1 MRYKRKLKMLLI
13 IGCVLLGFMMTG
25 CGSHAEGGT
34 AGQDTNI
41 SGQAVLEGAGEI
53 SIVTTIFP
61 PYDFAKQIAGDRAEV
76 VQLLPAGAESHTFEP
91 TPQDIIKIQNC
102 DVFIYAGGES
112 DTWIEEILSSINTDE
127 IQLISMMDCVE
138 AVEEETVEGMQEEH
152 ENEEASASE
161 EPDVHEETEYDEHVW
176 TSPKNAVLITEKIA
190 EVLQTIDAANAEEY
204 QSNAEAFVKELETL
218 DAEFAQVVAEGS
230 RNTIVVGDRFPFRYL
245 ADAYGLEYF
254 AAFPGCSEDAEPS
267 AATLAFLIH
276 KVEDEKIPVVFH
288 IEFSNEKIADSI
300 CETTGA
306 ETLLLHSCHNIS
318 KDEMEAGVT
327 YLELMEQNLSN
338 LKEALQ

>member
-1 MRYKRKLKMLLI
+1 MRYKRKLSMLLI

-25 CGSHAEGGT
+25 CGNQTEHDANNQNT
-34 AGQDTNI
+34 DI
-41 SGQAVLEGAGEI
+41 SGQAVLENAGEI
-53 SIVTTIFP
+53 SIVTTVFP
-61 PYDFAKQIAGDRAEV
+61 PYDFAKQVAGDRAEV

-112 DTWIEEILSSINTDE
+112 DTWIEEILSSIDTE
-127 IQLISMMDCVE
+127 GIQFISMIDCVE

-152 ENEEASASE
+152 EQEAASTE
-161 EPDVHEETEYDEHVW
+161 TGTHEETEYDEHVW
-176 TSPKNAVLITEKIA
+176 TSPKNAVLITEIIA

-204 QSNAEAFVKELETL
+204 QSNAAAFAKELETL
-218 DAEFAQVVAEGS
+218 DAEFAQVVSGGS
-230 RNTIVVGDRFPFRYL
+230 RKTIVVGDRFPFRYL

-288 IEFSNEKIADSI
+288 IEFSNEKVADSI

-306 ETLLLHSCHNIS
+306 EKLLLHSCHNVS
-318 KDEMEAGVT
+318 KEEMEAGVT
-327 YLELMEQNLSN
+327 YLDLMEQNLSN